1 MLLDEP
7 TTALDVGHQQQVLEL
22 VDELR
27 RDHGLTVVTTMHD
40 LTLAGQYADRLVL
53 LDDGQVVVDG
63 PADEVLTEDNL
74 ARYYGARVRII
85 HDGGRP
91 VVLPLRERHH
101 DRRHRIPT
109 EHQNP
114 PSRRVSRRVVLV
126 HTGDGKGK
134 SSSAFGVVL
143 RAVARDW
150 KVGVVQFLKSGKWQ
164 VGEEKVC
171 RDRLGVDWY
180 AIGEGFTWESKDLT
194 EDQAVAAEAWRHAR
208 AMIEAGEHRLVVL
221 DEITYP
227 MNWGWISTDEVRR
240 RRCATGPSRSTS
252 CSPDATRP
260 RRSST
265 LADTVTEMRKV
276 KHAYDTGVLA
286 KKGIDY

>member
-1 MLLDEP
+1 M
-7 TTALDVGHQQQVLEL
+7 
-22 VDELR
+22 
-27 RDHGLTVVTTMHD
+27 
-40 LTLAGQYADRLVL
+40 
-53 LDDGQVVVDG
+53 
-63 PADEVLTEDNL
+63 
-74 ARYYGARVRII
+74 
-85 HDGGRP
+85 
-91 VVLPLRERHH
+91 
-101 DRRHRIPT
+101 
-109 EHQNP
+109 
-114 PSRRVSRRVVLV
+114 LV

-150 KVGVVQFLKSGKWQ
+150 KVGVVQFLKSGQ
-164 VGEEKVC
+164 VAGRRGEGRRE
-171 RDRLGVDWY
+171 RLGVDWY

-227 MNWGWISTDEVRR
+227 MNWGWIDTDEVLSTCSRDR
-240 RRCATGPSRSTS
+240 PEQVNVVLTGR
-252 CSPDATRP
+252 DAP
-260 RRSST
+260 EA
-265 LADTVTEMRKV
+265 LIEVADTVTEMRKV